1 MIIFEGGAIDLLC
14 GASGLALSI
23 IAFGNHFITDVASL
37 TSLNELAVCLLVDN
51 PITPI
56 FHL

>member
-1 MIIFEGGAIDLLC
+1 MLC